1 MSSFSICN
9 DQSFLKLIYAL
20 DPAFVVPNRKS
31 IKQNILTNFDAGI
44 SEVREIKSKV
54 NLTADGWV
62 SITNDPYLAF
72 TAHFVNNN
80 NQLCSFVLDFSIS
93 HIYTIQTIYTRQL
106 NQY

>member
-62 SITNDPYLAF
+62 SIRDA
-72 TAHFVNNN
+72 
-80 NQLCSFVLDFSIS
+80 
-93 HIYTIQTIYTRQL
+93 
-106 NQY
+106 